1 MPAGVARST
10 PSTLVP
16 RDDQSTIG
24 VAKAS
29 ATMKRLR
36 MSRAIASID
45 IPAAAVAASVGP
57 LGAML
62 SAAVSAAGASAPS
75 RAIGSQMWPGTE
87 RPAQW

>member
-10 PSTLVP
+10 PSTSVP
-16 RDDQSTIG
+16 RGDQSTIG
-24 VAKAS
+24 IAKAS
-29 ATMKRLR
+29 ATTKRLR

-45 IPAAAVAASVGP
+45 MPAWPPWPPPWACSARC
-57 LGAML
+57 

-75 RAIGSQMWPGTE
+75 MAIGSQMWPGTE